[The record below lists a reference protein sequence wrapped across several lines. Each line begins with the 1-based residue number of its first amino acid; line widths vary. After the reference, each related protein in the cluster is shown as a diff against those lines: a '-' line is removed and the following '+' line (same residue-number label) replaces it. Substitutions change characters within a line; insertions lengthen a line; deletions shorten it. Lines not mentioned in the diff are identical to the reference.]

1 MAAPVFKPEAA
12 MHGAAIFFSFWWL
25 IFPIMGFAS
34 YGFRIWAA
42 HRQSQQ
48 AMEILR
54 TYAAQGK
61 EPPPEVMAAVTG
73 MQAGGVPPGGNPYNA
88 PYGNAPYGPGPYG
101 GPWGGGWGWGR
112 GGWAGRGPL
121 WAWSRVVT
129 FAAIAIGFSFAGQYW
144 GDADADAVK
153 AFHLVAI
160 IMGVLAVGFGIV
172 ALMHTLFYRNAPK
185 P

>member
-1 MAAPVFKPEAA
+1 MVLFW
-12 MHGAAIFFSFWWL
+12 SFWWL
-25 IFPIMGFAS
+25 IFPIMGFAG

-48 AMEILR
+48 AMEILK

-73 MQAGGVPPGGNPYNA
+73 MQQGAMNPNNPYNPNYGA
-88 PYGNAPYGPGPYG
+88 GPYNNGYGPGPYG
-101 GPWGGGWGWGR
+101 PGPWGGWGWSRWGWGW
-112 GGWAGRGPL
+112 RGPL

-129 FAAIAIGFSFAGQYW
+129 FAAIAVGFTFAGQYW
-144 GDADADAVK
+144 GDANDDAVK

-160 IMGVLAVGFGIV
+160 IMGVLAVGFGFM

>member
-1 MAAPVFKPEAA
+1 MIAL
-12 MHGAAIFFSFWWL
+12 FFSFWWL

-48 AMEILR
+48 AMEILK

-73 MQAGGVPPGGNPYNA
+73 MQPGGLNPNNPYNPNS
-88 PYGNAPYGPGPYG
+88 PYHPAYGAGPYGPGP
-101 GPWGGGWGWGR
+101 WGGWGWSR
-112 GGWAGRGPL
+112 WGWGWRGPF

-129 FAAIAIGFSFAGQYW
+129 FAAIAIGFAFAGQYW
-144 GDADADAVK
+144 GDADTDAVK

-160 IMGVLAVGFGIV
+160 IMGVLAVGFGFM
-172 ALMHTLFYRNAPK
+172 ALMQTLFFRNAPK